1 MKLVWH
7 LARQSWKSL
16 LTAGLLG
23 GVSGVTNVALLA
35 IVHRALQQPATSSS
49 KLLVLFVI
57 CCLASLV
64 TRIASQLFLTWMTQ
78 HSISRLRLDLCQ
90 RILGS
95 PLRHLE
101 EIGSHRMLGA
111 LTGDVLVVAQAFTG
125 IPMLCVNAVILISG
139 AIYLGILS
147 HTLLIG
153 ALLFAVLGGWSYWFV
168 SRFASPYLRQG
179 RELQDVLMRHVRSLI
194 QGVKEMKLH
203 RDRRHEFI
211 EGVVTPL
218 EEEYRQTQFVGTCIQ
233 DAAITWGRLLFL
245 VAIGALLFAW
255 PKIQTV
261 DAATLTGYTLAIFY
275 LMSPLERIIGWIPL
289 MVRAGISVD
298 KIERLG
304 VMLDQES
311 AEASSS
317 RRIEA
322 WEQISLVG
330 VTHVYYREGHQSGF
344 LLGPIDLTLSPGE
357 ILFIVGGNGSG
368 KTTLAKLLTGLYTPD
383 NGEIRVDG
391 LPIDDEHRES
401 YRQLFAVVFDDGV
414 LFERLWGLGGPDLD
428 EQASR
433 YLRRL
438 GLDHVVEVKDGE
450 FSTTHLSRG
459 QRKRLALLTAYL
471 EDRSVYL
478 FDEWAADQDP
488 VFKQTFYH
496 EILPDLKRR
505 GKTVVAITHDDRYF
519 STADRVV
526 KLEEGRIADVEDPES
541 RRELLVDTK

>member
-7 LARQSWKSL
+7 LAKQSWKSL
-16 LTAGLLG
+16 LAAGLLG
-23 GVSGVTNVALLA
+23 GMSGVTNVALLA

-95 PLRHLE
+95 PLSHLE

-147 HTLLIG
+147 QTLLIG

-179 RELQDVLMRHVRSLI
+179 RDLQDVLMRHVRSLI

-245 VAIGALLFAW
+245 IAIGALLFAW

-275 LMSPLERIIGWIPL
+275 LMSPL
-289 MVRAGISVD
+289 
-298 KIERLG
+298 
-304 VMLDQES
+304 
-311 AEASSS
+311 
-317 RRIEA
+317 
-322 WEQISLVG
+322 
-330 VTHVYYREGHQSGF
+330 
-344 LLGPIDLTLSPGE
+344 
-357 ILFIVGGNGSG
+357 
-368 KTTLAKLLTGLYTPD
+368 
-383 NGEIRVDG
+383 
-391 LPIDDEHRES
+391 
-401 YRQLFAVVFDDGV
+401 
-414 LFERLWGLGGPDLD
+414 
-428 EQASR
+428 
-433 YLRRL
+433 
-438 GLDHVVEVKDGE
+438 
-450 FSTTHLSRG
+450 
-459 QRKRLALLTAYL
+459 
-471 EDRSVYL
+471 
-478 FDEWAADQDP
+478 
-488 VFKQTFYH
+488 
-496 EILPDLKRR
+496 
-505 GKTVVAITHDDRYF
+505 
-519 STADRVV
+519 
-526 KLEEGRIADVEDPES
+526 
-541 RRELLVDTK
+541 